1 MQVSRTRLLAAG
13 AATGLA
19 GVLMLTAAQA
29 SSATWAT
36 SAPPVASPGKTAAA
50 AGTPGDAPAKRAA
63 AAREQR
69 GSGGSPVDVAA
80 KRAAAAREQRGSGGS
95 PVDVAA
101 KRAAAARE
109 QRGSGGSPVDVAAK
123 RAAAAGEQHGPGS
136 DNLLQRPETPSSL
149 ARSLGVSVAAVRQAL
164 RTLVPLSEAS
174 DGLDV
179 ASRGF
184 VAAAAQLGVSPA
196 RLARAIA
203 VLKAAG

>member
-19 GVLMLTAAQA
+19 GVLTLTAAQV
-29 SSATWAT
+29 SSATSAT
-36 SAPPVASPGKTAAA
+36 SAPAVASPGKTAAA
-50 AGTPGDAPAKRAA
+50 AGTPG
-63 AAREQR
+63 
-69 GSGGSPVDVAA
+69 DVAA

-95 PVDVAA
+95 PGDVAA

-109 QRGSGGSPVDVAAK
+109 QRGSGGSPGDVAAK
-123 RAAAAGEQHGPGS
+123 RAAAAREQRGPGS

-149 ARSLGVSVAAVRQAL
+149 ARSLGVSVAAVRAAL
-164 RTLVPLSEAS
+164 RTLVPLSEAR

-196 RLARAIA
+196 QLARAIA

>member
-19 GVLMLTAAQA
+19 GVLTLTAAQV
-29 SSATWAT
+29 SSATSAT
-36 SAPPVASPGKTAAA
+36 SAPAVASPGKTAAA
-50 AGTPGDAPAKRAA
+50 AGTPG
-63 AAREQR
+63 
-69 GSGGSPVDVAA
+69 DVAA

-95 PVDVAA
+95 PGDVAA

-109 QRGSGGSPVDVAAK
+109 QR
-123 RAAAAGEQHGPGS
+123 GPGS

-149 ARSLGVSVAAVRQAL
+149 ARSLGVSVAAVRAAL
-164 RTLVPLSEAS
+164 RTLVPLSEAR

-196 RLARAIA
+196 QLARAIA

>member
-19 GVLMLTAAQA
+19 GVLTLTAAQV
-29 SSATWAT
+29 SSATSAT
-36 SAPPVASPGKTAAA
+36 SAPAVASPGKTAAA
-50 AGTPGDAPAKRAA
+50 AGTPG
-63 AAREQR
+63 
-69 GSGGSPVDVAA
+69 DVAA

-95 PVDVAA
+95 PGDVAA

-109 QRGSGGSPVDVAAK
+109 QR
-123 RAAAAGEQHGPGS
+123 GPGS

-149 ARSLGVSVAAVRQAL
+149 ARSLGVSVAAVRAAL
-164 RTLVPLSEAS
+164 RTLVPLSEAG

-203 VLKAAG
+203 ALKAAG

>member
-1 MQVSRTRLLAAG
+1 
-13 AATGLA
+13 
-19 GVLMLTAAQA
+19 
-29 SSATWAT
+29 
-36 SAPPVASPGKTAAA
+36 VASPGKTAAA
-50 AGTPGDAPAKRAA
+50 AGTPG
-63 AAREQR
+63 
-69 GSGGSPVDVAA
+69 DVAA

-95 PVDVAA
+95 PGDVAA

-109 QRGSGGSPVDVAAK
+109 QR
-123 RAAAAGEQHGPGS
+123 GPGS

-149 ARSLGVSVAAVRQAL
+149 ARSLGVSVAAVRAAL
-164 RTLVPLSEAS
+164 RTLVPLSEAR

-203 VLKAAG
+203 ALKAAG

>member
-19 GVLMLTAAQA
+19 GVLTLTAAQV
-29 SSATWAT
+29 SSATSAT
-36 SAPPVASPGKTAAA
+36 SAPAVASPGRTAAA
-50 AGTPGDAPAKRAA
+50 AGTPGDAAAKRAA
-63 AAREQR
+63 AAREKR
-69 GSGGSPVDVAA
+69 SSGGSPVDVAA
-80 KRAAAAREQRGSGGS
+80 KRAAAAREQR
-95 PVDVAA
+95 
-101 KRAAAARE
+101 
-109 QRGSGGSPVDVAAK
+109 
-123 RAAAAGEQHGPGS
+123 GPGS

-149 ARSLGVSVAAVRQAL
+149 ARSLGVSVAAVRAAL
-164 RTLVPLSEAS
+164 RTLVPLSEAG

-203 VLKAAG
+203 ALKAAG

>member
-19 GVLMLTAAQA
+19 GVLTLTAAQV
-29 SSATWAT
+29 SSAT
-36 SAPPVASPGKTAAA
+36 SAPAVASPGKTAAA
-50 AGTPGDAPAKRAA
+50 AGTPG
-63 AAREQR
+63 
-69 GSGGSPVDVAA
+69 DVAA

-95 PVDVAA
+95 PGDVAA

-109 QRGSGGSPVDVAAK
+109 QR
-123 RAAAAGEQHGPGS
+123 GPGS

-149 ARSLGVSVAAVRQAL
+149 ARSLGVSVAAVRAAL
-164 RTLVPLSEAS
+164 RTLVPLSEAR

-196 RLARAIA
+196 QLARAIA

>member
-19 GVLMLTAAQA
+19 GVLTLTAAQV
-29 SSATWAT
+29 SSATSATSAT
-36 SAPPVASPGKTAAA
+36 SAPAVASPGKTAAA
-50 AGTPGDAPAKRAA
+50 AGTPG
-63 AAREQR
+63 
-69 GSGGSPVDVAA
+69 DVAA

-95 PVDVAA
+95 PGDVAA

-109 QRGSGGSPVDVAAK
+109 QR
-123 RAAAAGEQHGPGS
+123 GPGS

-149 ARSLGVSVAAVRQAL
+149 ARSLGVSVAAVRAVL
-164 RTLVPLSEAS
+164 RTLVPLSEAR

-196 RLARAIA
+196 QLARAIA

>member
-19 GVLMLTAAQA
+19 GVLTLTAAQV
-29 SSATWAT
+29 SSATSAT
-36 SAPPVASPGKTAAA
+36 SAPAVASPGKTAAA
-50 AGTPGDAPAKRAA
+50 AGTPG
-63 AAREQR
+63 
-69 GSGGSPVDVAA
+69 DVAA

-95 PVDVAA
+95 PGDVAA

-109 QRGSGGSPVDVAAK
+109 QR
-123 RAAAAGEQHGPGS
+123 GPGS

-149 ARSLGVSVAAVRQAL
+149 ARSLGVSVAAVRAAL
-164 RTLVPLSEAS
+164 RTLVPLSEAR

-196 RLARAIA
+196 QLARAIA
-203 VLKAAG
+203 VVKAAG

>member
-1 MQVSRTRLLAAG
+1 M
-13 AATGLA
+13 
-19 GVLMLTAAQA
+19 
-29 SSATWAT
+29 AT

-109 QRGSGGSPVDVAAK
+109 QRGSGGSPADVAAKRAAAAREQRGSGGSPVDVAAK

-136 DNLLQRPETPSSL
+136 DNLLQRPETPSSI

>member
-1 MQVSRTRLLAAG
+1 MQVYRTRLVVAG

-19 GVLMLTAAQA
+19 GVLALTAAQA
-29 SSATWAT
+29 SSAT
-36 SAPPVASPGKTAAA
+36 SAPAVASPGKTAAA
-50 AGTPGDAPAKRAA
+50 AGTPGDATAKRAA
-63 AAREQR
+63 AAGEQR
-69 GSGGSPVDVAA
+69 GSGGSPVGVAAKRAAAAGEQRGSGGSPADVAA
-80 KRAAAAREQRGSGGS
+80 KRAAAAREQRGPGG
-95 PVDVAA
+95 
-101 KRAAAARE
+101 
-109 QRGSGGSPVDVAAK
+109 
-123 RAAAAGEQHGPGS
+123 

-149 ARSLGVSVAAVRQAL
+149 ARSLGVSVAAVRGAL
-164 RTLVPLSEAS
+164 RTLVPLSEAG

>member
-19 GVLMLTAAQA
+19 GVLTLTAAQGSSATSA
-29 SSATWAT
+29 SSARA
-36 SAPPVASPGKTAAA
+36 VASPGRTAAA
-50 AGTPGDAPAKRAA
+50 AGTPDDATAKRAA

-69 GSGGSPVDVAA
+69 GSGGSPADVAA

-95 PVDVAA
+95 PADVAN
-101 KRAAAARE
+101 
-109 QRGSGGSPVDVAAK
+109 G
-123 RAAAAGEQHGPGS
+123 AAAAGEQRGPGS
-136 DNLLQRPETPSSL
+136 DNLLQQPETPSSI
-149 ARSLGVSVAAVRQAL
+149 ARSLGVSVAAVRGAL
-164 RTLVPLSEAS
+164 RTLVPLSEES

-196 RLARAIA
+196 QLARAIA
-203 VLKAAG
+203 VVKAAG